1 MGLVLCGWRARAAG
15 FDWGQYESA
24 TLRAPIDRENAPFV
38 MALAFKV
45 AHGAGCAI
53 RPDKG
58 LCGYVF
64 ARACALENTILL
76 APSQKP
82 PPSPSSR
89 TEQAHRSLPAPSR
102 PTAGTACWIHLVG
115 FSEAPGWCHEASYYA
130 LWQVGGS
137 SAAQL
142 ERAERRFRC
151 TRTNLREHPRAFTTA
166 LPR

>member
-24 TLRAPIDRENAPFV
+24 TSRAPIDRENAPFV

-82 PPSPSSR
+82 PLSPSSR
-89 TEQAHRSLPAPSR
+89 TEQALAPLPTRPFSPHRR
-102 PTAGTACWIHLVG
+102 HR
-115 FSEAPGWCHEASYYA
+115 A
-130 LWQVGGS
+130 LDTPHGVLRGS
-137 SAAQL
+137 
-142 ERAERRFRC
+142 
-151 TRTNLREHPRAFTTA
+151 PWVV
-166 LPR
+166 P

>member
-24 TLRAPIDRENAPFV
+24 TSRAPIDRENAPFV

-76 APSQKP
+76 QVAPSKKQ

-89 TEQAHRSLPAPSR
+89 TEQALAPLPTRPFSPHRR
-102 PTAGTACWIHLVG
+102 HR
-115 FSEAPGWCHEASYYA
+115 A
-130 LWQVGGS
+130 LDTPHGG
-137 SAAQL
+137 
-142 ERAERRFRC
+142 
-151 TRTNLREHPRAFTTA
+151 LRGPWVV
-166 LPR
+166 P